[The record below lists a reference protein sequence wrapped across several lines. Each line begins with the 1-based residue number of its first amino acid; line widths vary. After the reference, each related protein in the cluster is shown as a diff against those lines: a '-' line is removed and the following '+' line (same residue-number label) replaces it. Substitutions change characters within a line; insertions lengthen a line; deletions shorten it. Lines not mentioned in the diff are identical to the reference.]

1 MDNAI
6 PVKKWNGKT
15 QKTRIFFY
23 IFATMSRQ
31 SLYADFCSGRMN
43 RLYGEFYPALIA
55 YARRFLGTEH
65 AWLAEDC
72 VQESIFQTYLMKE
85 KIPDEPS
92 LKAYLYTAV
101 RNRAVSILRK
111 GQSRNNFLKTLELPE
126 HDILNGMIEQETMR
140 RLFVAVDALPEISR
154 QVFDLSFEEGLKNR
168 EIALRLGISESAVK
182 KRKAKM
188 IDILRKFQKK

>member
-1 MDNAI
+1 
-6 PVKKWNGKT
+6 
-15 QKTRIFFY
+15 
-23 IFATMSRQ
+23 
-31 SLYADFCSGRMN
+31 MN
-43 RLYGEFYPALIA
+43 RFYNEFYPALIA
-55 YARRFLGTEH
+55 YALRFLGQEH

-85 KIPDEPS
+85 KISDETA

-101 RNRAVSILRK
+101 RNRAISILRK
-111 GQSRNNFLKTLELPE
+111 GQSQNNFLKSLELPE
-126 HDILNGMIEQETMR
+126 HDIMNGMIEQETMR
-140 RLFVAVDALPEISR
+140 RLFVAIDSLPEISR

-188 IDILRKFQKK
+188 LAWLRKSVAESGDPALSALLIILASHLS